1 MQYVSNVLP
10 LESTEEQF
18 HATCLL
24 LRSPASTMD
33 MNAENILS
41 RSVLRTGA
49 AGGMYVETNSSCWL
63 F

>member
-10 LESTEEQF
+10 LESMEEQF

-24 LRSPASTMD
+24 LRSPASTTGV
-33 MNAENILS
+33 NAENILS
-41 RSVLRTGA
+41 RSVLTTGA
-49 AGGMYVETNSSCWL
+49 AGGRYVETNSSCSL